1 MKLHATIVDMN
12 DQWTFQCETPKRHPL
27 RDETSTDETSKRP
40 PNPTDLGRISDETA
54 CLHMD
59 Q

>member
-1 MKLHATIVDMN
+1 MN
-12 DQWTFQCETPKRHPL
+12 DQWTFQCEIQKRHPL
-27 RDETSTDETSKRP
+27 RDETTKRP